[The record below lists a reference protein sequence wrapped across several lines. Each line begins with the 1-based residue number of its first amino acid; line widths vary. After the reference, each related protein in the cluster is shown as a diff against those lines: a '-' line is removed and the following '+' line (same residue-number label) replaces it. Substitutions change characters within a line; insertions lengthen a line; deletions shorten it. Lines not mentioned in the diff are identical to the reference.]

1 MDTRHSFLALLLAAV
16 LSIYAATPTWAKED
30 ALKNSAAPQIKALI
44 QTLEHD
50 DQRRRLVGDL
60 RVLLDA
66 ANAQSK
72 AAGGGVRGAE
82 SVGVLDDLSRR
93 VGQIS
98 QNIVAAAGAVL
109 DAPAIWSWVRATFGD
124 PARRND
130 FFAIVAH
137 IAGFL
142 AAGLIAEG
150 ALRLALRGPR
160 GRVEARSEDGV
171 GATLVFLL
179 ARTILDLAP
188 IAGFAAAAYGAVALV
203 GPDPAVRLGALALI
217 NASVLARA
225 VIAVARMVVAP
236 RVASLRVLP
245 IGDIAANYVFIWIR
259 RLANLTIYGAFTVQS
274 ALLLGLPLPAYEML
288 LKLLGLA
295 IGALFVMLVM
305 QNRQPVAQWIRG
317 EDAAVLS
324 SFRRRLA
331 DVWHVLL
338 ILYLVISFAVWAL
351 EIPGG
356 FEFILRASLLSVVI
370 IAAAKLA
377 SIAAGQFVA
386 RAFQL
391 NDDVKT
397 RLPELEA
404 PVNRYLPLLEKAGR
418 SLLFLFAGLGV
429 LQAWGVDIL
438 SWAASENGRGMI
450 GSLATIVIIV
460 VIAFAVWEVVSA
472 LIERY
477 LAARDSAGGAVE
489 RSQRVRTLLPLL
501 RNVFM
506 VALTVMA
513 VLTVLSELGIDI
525 GPLLAG
531 AGVVGLAVGFGAQT
545 LVKDIITGL
554 FILLE
559 DSISVGDVVDVA
571 GHSGVVELLTI
582 RTIRLRDVRGTVHT
596 VPFSE
601 VSSVK
606 NLTKDFSY
614 ALMEIGIAYRE
625 DVDDVI
631 GVIQEV
637 GAGLRANEA
646 LAASI
651 LEDIQVQ
658 GLDRFDDSAVI
669 IRARIKTMP
678 LQQWSVRRAFNKAL
692 KRRFDEL
699 GIEMPF
705 PHQTVYFGEDKT
717 GAAPAA
723 PVRLL
728 REPLGDPAGKAA
740 RQTPVGR
747 ASSSQPPS
755 DDGFITDTMDGDE
768 G

>member
-1 MDTRHSFLALLLAAV
+1 MDARRWLLAFLFAAV
-16 LSIYAATPTWAKED
+16 LTTHAAVPAWAKE
-30 ALKNSAAPQIKALI
+30 ASRENLAAPQIESLI
-44 QTLEHD
+44 TTLED
-50 DQRRRLVGDL
+50 DERRARLIDDL

-66 ANAQSK
+66 TNTQANDSPK
-72 AAGGGVRGAE
+72 AA
-82 SVGVLDDLSRR
+82 SGVLDDLSRR
-93 VGQIS
+93 VGRIS
-98 QNIVAAAGAVL
+98 QNIVAAAAAVL
-109 DAPAIWSWVRATFGD
+109 DAPAILSWTRATFGD
-124 PARRND
+124 PARRNEL
-130 FFAIVAH
+130 FAVIAH

-142 AAGLIAEG
+142 LAGLIVEG

-160 GRVEARSEDGV
+160 GRVEARSEDGI

-188 IAGFAAAAYGAVALV
+188 IAGFAAAAYGAVALLDP
-203 GPDPAVRLGALALI
+203 GPAVRLGALALI

-225 VIAVARMVVAP
+225 VVAVARMVVAP
-236 RVASLRVLP
+236 RIASLRVLP

-259 RLANLTIYGAFTVQS
+259 RLANLTIYGAFAVQS
-274 ALLLGLPLPAYEML
+274 ALLLGLPLPAYELL

-324 SFRRRLA
+324 SFRRRFA
-331 DVWHVLL
+331 DIWHVLL
-338 ILYLVISFAVWAL
+338 ILYLVVSFAVWAL
-351 EIPGG
+351 ELPGG
-356 FEFILRASLLSVVI
+356 FEFILQASLLSIVIVV
-370 IAAAKLA
+370 AAKLA
-377 SIAAGQFVA
+377 LIAAGQFTA
-386 RAFQL
+386 RTFRL
-391 NDDVKT
+391 NDDVKA

-404 PVNRYLPLLEKAGR
+404 RVNRYLPLLEKAGR
-418 SLLFLFAGLGV
+418 VLLVLFAGLGV

-438 SWAASENGRGMI
+438 SWAASENGRGVV
-450 GSLATIVIIV
+450 GSVVTIVIIV
-460 VIAFAVWEVVSA
+460 VIAFAAWEVVSA

-477 LAARDSAGGAVE
+477 LAAKDSGGDTVA

-513 VLTVLSELGIDI
+513 ALTVLSELGINI

-571 GHSGVVELLTI
+571 GHSGVVETLTI
-582 RTIRLRDVRGTVHT
+582 RTIRLRDVQGTVHT

-631 GVIQEV
+631 GVIQDV
-637 GAGLRANEA
+637 GAVLRTDEA
-646 LAASI
+646 LTEAI

-658 GLDRFDDSAVI
+658 GLDRFDDSAVV
-669 IRARIKTMP
+669 IRARIKTKP
-678 LQQWSVRRAFNKAL
+678 LQQWAVRRAFNKAL

-705 PHQTVYFGEDKT
+705 PHQTIYFGEDKT

-723 PVRLL
+723 PVRLV
-728 REPLGDPAGKAA
+728 REPLRPKTAGSP
-740 RQTPVGR
+740 Q
-747 ASSSQPPS
+747 SSPSPSKSQGPSS
-755 DDGFITDTMDGDE
+755 DDFITDTMDGDE

>member
-1 MDTRHSFLALLLAAV
+1 VGFLDARRWLLAFLFAAV
-16 LSIYAATPTWAKED
+16 LTAHAAVPVWAKE
-30 ALKNSAAPQIKALI
+30 ASRENLAAPQIESLI
-44 QTLEHD
+44 KTLED
-50 DQRRRLVGDL
+50 DERRARLVGDL
-60 RVLLDA
+60 RILLDA
-66 ANAQSK
+66 AYTQANDSPK
-72 AAGGGVRGAE
+72 ATP
-82 SVGVLDDLSRR
+82 GVLDDLSRR
-93 VGQIS
+93 VGRIS
-98 QNIVAAAGAVL
+98 QNIVAAAASVL
-109 DAPAIWSWVRATFGD
+109 DAPAILSWTRATFGD

-130 FFAIVAH
+130 LFAVIAH
-137 IAGFL
+137 IASFL
-142 AAGLIAEG
+142 LAGLIAEG

-160 GRVEARSEDGV
+160 GRVEARSEDGM

-179 ARTILDLAP
+179 ARTILDLVP
-188 IAGFAAAAYGAVALV
+188 IAGFAAASYGAVALLDP
-203 GPDPAVRLGALALI
+203 GPAVRLGALALI

-225 VIAVARMVVAP
+225 VVAVARMVVAP
-236 RVASLRVLP
+236 RIASLRVLP

-259 RLANLTIYGAFTVQS
+259 RLANLTIYGAFAVQS
-274 ALLLGLPLPAYEML
+274 ALLLGLPLPAYELL

-324 SFRRRLA
+324 SFRRRFA
-331 DVWHVLL
+331 DIWHVLL
-338 ILYLVISFAVWAL
+338 ILYLVVSFSVWAL
-351 EIPGG
+351 ELPGG
-356 FEFILRASLLSVVI
+356 FEFILRASLLSIVIVV
-370 IAAAKLA
+370 AAKLVL
-377 SIAAGQFVA
+377 IAAGQFTA
-386 RAFQL
+386 RTFRL
-391 NDDVKT
+391 NDDVKA

-404 PVNRYLPLLEKAGR
+404 RVNRYLPLLEKAGR
-418 SLLFLFAGLGV
+418 IFLILFAGLGV

-438 SWAASENGRGMI
+438 SWAASASGRGVV
-450 GSLATIVIIV
+450 GSVATIAIIV
-460 VIAFAVWEVVSA
+460 VLAFAAWEVVSA

-477 LAARDSAGGAVE
+477 LAAKDSGGDAVA

-571 GHSGVVELLTI
+571 GHSGVVETLTI
-582 RTIRLRDVRGTVHT
+582 RTIRLRDVQGTVHT

-631 GVIQEV
+631 GVIQDV
-637 GAGLRANEA
+637 GAVLRTDEA
-646 LAASI
+646 LAEAI

-658 GLDRFDDSAVI
+658 GLDRFDDSAVV
-669 IRARIKTMP
+669 IRARIKTKP
-678 LQQWSVRRAFNKAL
+678 LRQWAVRRAFNKAL

-705 PHQTVYFGEDKT
+705 PHQTIYFGEDKT

-723 PVRLL
+723 PVRLV
-728 REPLGDPAGKAA
+728 REPLRPKTAA
-740 RQTPVGR
+740 SPQ
-747 ASSSQPPS
+747 SSSSPSKSQGPSS
-755 DDGFITDTMDGDE
+755 DDFITDTMDGDE

>member
-1 MDTRHSFLALLLAAV
+1 MHARRWLLAFLFAAV
-16 LSIYAATPTWAKED
+16 LTSHAAVPVWAKEGSRE
-30 ALKNSAAPQIKALI
+30 NITAPQIESLI
-44 QTLEHD
+44 TTLED
-50 DQRRRLVGDL
+50 DERRGRLVGDL

-66 ANAQSK
+66 ANAQTESPPT
-72 AAGGGVRGAE
+72 AAT
-82 SVGVLDDLSRR
+82 GVLDDLSQR
-93 VGQIS
+93 VGRIS
-98 QNIVAAAGAVL
+98 QNIVAAAAAVL
-109 DAPAIWSWVRATFGD
+109 DAPAILSWTRAMFGD
-124 PARRND
+124 PARRNK
-130 FFAIVAH
+130 FFAVIAH

-142 AAGLIAEG
+142 LAGLVAEG

-188 IAGFAAAAYGAVALV
+188 IAGFAAAAYGAVALMDP
-203 GPDPAVRLGALALI
+203 GPAVRLGALALI

-225 VIAVARMVVAP
+225 VVAVARMVVAP

-245 IGDIAANYVFIWIR
+245 LGDTAANYVFIWIR
-259 RLANLTIYGAFTVQS
+259 RLANLTIYGAFAVQS
-274 ALLLGLPLPAYEML
+274 ALLLGLPLPAYELL
-288 LKLLGLA
+288 LKLLGMA
-295 IGALFVMLVM
+295 IGALFIMLVM

-324 SFRRRLA
+324 SFRRRFA
-331 DVWHVLL
+331 DIWHVLL
-338 ILYLVISFAVWAL
+338 ILYLVVSFSVWAL
-351 EIPGG
+351 ELPGG
-356 FEFILRASLLSVVI
+356 FEFILRASLLSIVI
-370 IAAAKLA
+370 VAAAKLVLV
-377 SIAAGQFVA
+377 AAGQFTA
-386 RAFQL
+386 RTFRL
-391 NDDVKT
+391 NDDVKA
-397 RLPELEA
+397 RLPELEVR
-404 PVNRYLPLLEKAGR
+404 VNRYLPLLERTGR
-418 SLLFLFAGLGV
+418 VLLFLLAGLGV
-429 LQAWGVDIL
+429 LQAWGADIL
-438 SWAASENGRGMI
+438 SWAASESGRGVV
-450 GSLATIVIIV
+450 GSVATIAIIV
-460 VIAFAVWEVVSA
+460 VIAFAAWEVVSA

-477 LAARDSAGGAVE
+477 LAAKDTEGGAKA

-513 VLTVLSELGIDI
+513 ELGVDI

-571 GHSGVVELLTI
+571 GHSGVVESLTI
-582 RTIRLRDVRGTVHT
+582 RTIRLRDVQGTVHT

-606 NLTKDFSY
+606 NLTKEFSY

-631 GVIQEV
+631 GVIQDV
-637 GAGLRANEA
+637 GATLRMDEGLS
-646 LAASI
+646 ASI

-658 GLDRFDDSAVI
+658 GLDRFDDSAVV
-669 IRARIKTMP
+669 IRARIKTKP

-705 PHQTVYFGEDKT
+705 PHQTIYFGEDKT

-723 PVRLL
+723 PVRLV
-728 REPLGDPAGKAA
+728 REPLRPKTSAA
-740 RQTPVGR
+740 PHTP
-747 ASSSQPPS
+747 SSPSTAQGPSS
-755 DDGFITDTMDGDE
+755 DDFITDAMDGDE

>member
-1 MDTRHSFLALLLAAV
+1 VALVNPRRWLLAFLIAAV
-16 LSIYAATPTWAKED
+16 LTIHA
-30 ALKNSAAPQIKALI
+30 AAPAWADIAPQAPNQQTDSQIRALI
-44 QTLEHD
+44 ETLED
-50 DQRRRLVGDL
+50 DDRRGRLVVDL
-60 RVLLDA
+60 RVLLNA
-66 ANAQSK
+66 ANAGTTQDTPK
-72 AAGGGVRGAE
+72 QAGF
-82 SVGVLDDLSRR
+82 LDDLSQR
-93 VGQIS
+93 VGQIG
-98 QNIVAAAGAVL
+98 QNIVAAATTVL
-109 DAPAIWSWVRATFGD
+109 DAPAILSWLRDSFGD

-130 FFAIVAH
+130 LFAIIAH
-137 IAGFL
+137 IVGFL
-142 AAGLIAEG
+142 AAGLLVEAG
-150 ALRLALRGPR
+150 LRMALHGPR
-160 GRVEARSEDGV
+160 SRVEARSDDGL

-188 IAGFAAAAYGAVALV
+188 IAGFAAAAYGAVALM
-203 GPDPAVRLGALALI
+203 DPGAAVRLGALALI

-225 VIAVARMVVAP
+225 IIAVARMVVAP
-236 RVASLRVLP
+236 RVASLRILP
-245 IGDIAANYVFIWIR
+245 LGDVAANYVFIWIR

-274 ALLLGLPLPAYEML
+274 ARLLGLPLPAYAML

-305 QNRQPVAQWIRG
+305 QNRRPVAQWIRG
-317 EDAAVLS
+317 ENDAVLS
-324 SFRRRLA
+324 SFRRRFA
-331 DVWHVLL
+331 DIWHVLL
-338 ILYLVISFAVWAL
+338 ILYLVVSFAVWAL

-370 IAAAKLA
+370 IAAAKLI

-386 RAFQL
+386 RIFRL
-391 NDDVKT
+391 NEDVRS

-404 PVNRYLPLLEKAGR
+404 RVNRYLPLLEKIGR
-418 SLLFLFAGLGV
+418 VLLVLFASLGV
-429 LQAWGVDIL
+429 LQAWGVDVL
-438 SWAASENGRGMI
+438 SWAASERGRSVV
-450 GSLATIVIIV
+450 GSLTTIVIIV
-460 VIAFAVWEVVSA
+460 VIAFAAWEVVSA

-477 LAARDSAGGAVE
+477 LAGREADGGAVA

-571 GHSGVVELLTI
+571 GHSGVVEILTI
-582 RTIRLRDVRGTVHT
+582 RTIRLRDIRGTVHT

-601 VSSVK
+601 VSTVK

-614 ALMEIGIAYRE
+614 ALMEIGVAYRE
-625 DVDDVI
+625 NVDDVI
-631 GVIQEV
+631 EVIVDV
-637 GAGLRANEA
+637 GKNIRSD
-646 LAASI
+646 AAHADNI

-658 GLDRFDDSAVI
+658 GLDRFDDSAVV
-669 IRARIKTMP
+669 IRARIKTKP

-705 PHQTVYFGEDKT
+705 PHQTIYFGEDKS
-717 GAAPAA
+717 GAAPSA
-723 PVRLL
+723 PVRLV
-728 REPLGDPAGKAA
+728 REESTKPTDDS
-740 RQTPVGR
+740 R
-747 ASSSQPPS
+747 AHTLTRRDSSSQPAS
-755 DDGFITDTMDGDE
+755 DDGFITDATDSEDG
-768 G
+768 